1 MPRMSKKEE
10 AGAILFPQRARAG
23 GVQQPLPEMPPRLQ
37 TELPGHCDPLPPL
50 PFQAGQGKGGHL
62 NEYGIY
68 DRRHQ
73 PAALSAPAGGHAGAA
88 GEQHRQGYVCPS
100 AWGRFIR
107 RGRRTSTEFYLF
119 NFPLWNWRRRWGAA
133 RRLASEP
140 CGNWRTPD
148 CSYGC
153 AGRLERRTG
162 FMSSFQEAKPLKN
175 RRISRPKPFYKR
187 SQVCYNKHMK
197 LSV

>member
-1 MPRMSKKEE
+1 MNTEFMTADTNLPPC
-10 AGAILFPQRARAG
+10 L
-23 GVQQPLPEMPPRLQ
+23 PLPGAMLGLPVSSTAKVMYARL
-37 TELPGHCDPLPPL
+37 L
-50 PFQAGQGKGGHL
+50 
-62 NEYGIY
+62 
-68 DRRHQ
+68 
-73 PAALSAPAGGHAGAA
+73 
-88 GEQHRQGYVCPS
+88 
-100 AWGRFIR
+100 GRFIR